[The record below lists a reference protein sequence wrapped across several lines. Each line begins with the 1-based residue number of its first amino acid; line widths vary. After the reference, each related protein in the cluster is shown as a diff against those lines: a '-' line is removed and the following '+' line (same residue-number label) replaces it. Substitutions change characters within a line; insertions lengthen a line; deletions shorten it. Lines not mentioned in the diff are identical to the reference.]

1 MICCFSVWRGI
12 NKSRLIFTK
21 VELHKMDFRLT
32 WSLDDAQRFAFRLPL
47 STSDIA
53 DELTPW
59 VRDKAQ
65 TFPNQWSTR
74 SRHRGYAP
82 VHAYLSTGKNT
93 AGDDWK
99 KTSAI
104 PVGTRTC
111 AERPEPIRLSF
122 YTSTLRKIMVCPTD
136 RFGVARRRRF
146 YVRTQTAPASFSSCY
161 VFGYWCSSGIFR
173 FRTKP
178 GPVLWCWRLSS

>member
-47 STSDIA
+47 STSAITE
-53 DELTPW
+53 ELTPW

-74 SRHRGYAP
+74 SRHGGYAP

-99 KTSAI
+99 KTAAI
-104 PVGTRTC
+104 PVDRDKDVCWAAGTDTALFLHLYLEENYGVPDRQVWRGASPAVLC
-111 AERPEPIRLSF
+111 AHTDSAGVIFLL
-122 YTSTLRKIMVCPTD
+122 LRFWLLV
-136 RFGVARRRRF
+136 
-146 YVRTQTAPASFSSCY
+146 
-161 VFGYWCSSGIFR
+161 
-173 FRTKP
+173 
-178 GPVLWCWRLSS
+178 